1 MSLFNVTEN
10 GLITV
15 DSSGI
20 QQSFIDAYKGAL
32 GGDINTEAGSIQGQ
46 LIQIDSSMLIYAQ
59 NQCALIANAFNVLT
73 AKGTALDVV
82 ANFWG
87 YYRKEGVATV
97 VNCVCSGTEGVVIPK
112 GSLVSDGD
120 YEYSLLDDITIGS
133 NGTALG
139 QFQCTTKGAITVLSG
154 TITEIVSTL
163 TGWDTVVNN
172 AMGITGYDTETDNS
186 FRDRIT
192 QNWFNVRARGA
203 LGAIWDNMA
212 TVENVI
218 SVCCRENPTNAS
230 ITIDG
235 FTLLPHSIF
244 VCVAGGD
251 STDIAKCI
259 YNQKTI
265 GANTNG
271 DTSVSYY
278 DSSTGLTNTYKIQR
292 ASQVNLTLTIEYTPK
307 YITVAD
313 VEQKIKDAVM
323 AYIANNP
330 FKIGQTISG
339 YGLSGALSDF
349 EYANILSVKVNT
361 VGSGSADTD
370 YLTTTIG
377 EIAVLQESNI
387 TCSEVS

>member
-1 MSLFNVTEN
+1 MSLFNVIEQ

-20 QQSFIDAYKGAL
+20 QETFIEAYKNAL
-32 GGDINTEAGSIQGQ
+32 GGNINTEAGSIQGQ
-46 LIQIDSSMLIYAQ
+46 LIQIDTSMLIYAQ
-59 NQCALIANAFNVLT
+59 NQCALIANAFNALT

-97 VNCVCSGTEGVVIPK
+97 VNCICSGTEGVVIPK

-120 YEYSLLDDITIGS
+120 YQYALLDDITIGS

-139 QFQCTTKGAITVLSG
+139 QFQCTTAGDITVLSG

-172 AMGITGYDTETDNS
+172 AKGITGYKTESDNA

-212 TVENVI
+212 TLPNVA
-218 SVCCRENPTNAS
+218 SVCCRENPSNTS

-271 DTSVSYY
+271 TTTVVYY
-278 DSSTGLTNTYKIQR
+278 DSTTGLTNTYKIQR
-292 ASQVNLTLTIEYTPK
+292 ASEVNLTLTIEYTPK

-313 VEQKIKDAVM
+313 VEQKIKDKVM
-323 AYIANNP
+323 EYIKENP

-361 VGSGSADTD
+361 VGSGNADSD

>member
-97 VNCVCSGTEGVVIPK
+97 VNCICSGTEGVVIPK

-139 QFQCTTKGAITVLSG
+139 QFQCTTAGAITVLSG

-172 AMGITGYDTETDNS
+172 AMGITGYDTETDNA

-212 TVENVI
+212 MVENVI

-244 VCVAGGD
+244 VCVAGG
-251 STDIAKCI
+251 SNSDIAKCI
-259 YNQKTI
+259 YDQKTI

-278 DSSTGLTNTYKIQR
+278 DPTTGLTNTYKIQR

-313 VEQKIKDAVM
+313 VEQKIKDAIM

-361 VGSGSADTD
+361 VGSGSADSD

-387 TCSEVS
+387 TCSEV

>member
-1 MSLFNVTEN
+1 MSLFNVIEQ

-20 QQSFIDAYKGAL
+20 QETFIEAYKNAL
-32 GGDINTEAGSIQGQ
+32 GGNINTEAGSIQGQ
-46 LIQIDSSMLIYAQ
+46 LIQIDTSMLIYAQ
-59 NQCALIANAFNVLT
+59 NQCALIANAFNALT

-97 VNCVCSGTEGVVIPK
+97 VNCICSGTEGVVIPK

-120 YEYSLLDDITIGS
+120 YQYALLDDITIGS
-133 NGTALG
+133 NGTAFG
-139 QFQCTTKGAITVLSG
+139 QFQCTTAGDITVLSG

-172 AMGITGYDTETDNS
+172 AMGITGYDTESDNA

-212 TVENVI
+212 TLPNVA
-218 SVCCRENPTNAS
+218 SVCCRENPSNTS

-259 YNQKTI
+259 YDQKTI

-271 DTSVSYY
+271 TTTVVYY
-278 DSSTGLTNTYKIQR
+278 DSTTGLTNTYKIQR
-292 ASQVNLTLTIEYTPK
+292 ASEVNLTLTIEYTPK

-313 VEQKIKDAVM
+313 VEQKIKDKVM
-323 AYIANNP
+323 EYIKENP

-361 VGSGSADTD
+361 VGSGSADAD
-370 YLTTTIG
+370 YITTTIG
-377 EIAVLQESNI
+377 EIAVLEEANI

>member
-1 MSLFNVTEN
+1 MSLFNVIEQ

-20 QQSFIDAYKGAL
+20 QETFIEAYKNAL
-32 GGDINTEAGSIQGQ
+32 GGNINTEAGSIQGQ
-46 LIQIDSSMLIYAQ
+46 LIQIDTSMLIYAQ
-59 NQCALIANAFNVLT
+59 NQCALIANAFNALT

-97 VNCVCSGTEGVVIPK
+97 VNCICSGTEGVVIPK

-120 YEYSLLDDITIGS
+120 YQYALLDDITIGAG
-133 NGTALG
+133 GTALG
-139 QFQCTTKGAITVLSG
+139 QFQCTTAGDITVLSG

-172 AMGITGYDTETDNS
+172 AKGITGYDTESDNA

-212 TVENVI
+212 TLSNVA
-218 SVCCRENPTNAS
+218 SVCCRENPSNTS

-259 YNQKTI
+259 YDQKTI

-271 DTSVSYY
+271 TTTVVYY
-278 DSSTGLTNTYKIQR
+278 DSTTGLTNTYKIQR
-292 ASQVNLTLTIEYTPK
+292 ASEVNLTLTIEYTPK

-313 VEQKIKDAVM
+313 VEQKIKDKVM
-323 AYIANNP
+323 EYIKENP

-339 YGLSGALSDF
+339 YGLSGALTDF

-361 VGSGSADTD
+361 VGSGSADAD
-370 YLTTTIG
+370 YITTTIG
-377 EIAVLQESNI
+377 EIAVLEEANI